1 MSPDRATSAT
11 SSRAMS
17 RSEAREYFRV
27 MGWHACPHSEH
38 VFEFLC
44 KAIAEARGG
53 VVLDAG
59 AGHQAYKPFFSESMY
74 LAQEHP
80 ISGVQ
85 AKNLVAYDILCDIQ
99 VIPLIDD
106 SVRLIYSNS
115 SLEHMRYPTPF
126 FREALRVLEPGGA
139 LYIHV
144 PFYYYE
150 HETPHD
156 YQRPTSFGLKRWYED
171 AGFERIEITP
181 TSSSIYTC
189 LWALEIAMQ
198 EEVDAGFKNPIKRQ
212 QARLLCGIA
221 KRLVKMMSPLFDR
234 GPRPGGQF
242 PISWTVRGYKRGATK
257 SAPSL
262 AGLSKKAYLEAHA
275 LPNARLEG
283 DTLIFSEPARA
294 SS

>member
-1 MSPDRATSAT
+1 MSPDVTTSAA
-11 SSRAMS
+11 SPRAMS
-17 RSEAREYFRV
+17 RSEAREHFRR

-38 VFEFLC
+38 VFQFLC
-44 KAIAEARGG
+44 QAIAESRGG
-53 VVLDAG
+53 AVLDAG
-59 AGHQAYKPFFSESMY
+59 AGHQAYKPFFAESLY

-80 ISGVQ
+80 ISGAQ
-85 AKNLVAYDILCDIQ
+85 AKGLAAYDILCDIQ
-99 VIPLIDD
+99 LIPLVDESI
-106 SVRLIYSNS
+106 RLIYSNS

-126 FREALRVLEPGGA
+126 FREACRVLEPGGA

-156 YQRPTSFGLKRWYED
+156 YQRPTSYGLRRWYED

-198 EEVDAGFKNPIKRQ
+198 EEIDAGFANPIKRQ
-212 QARLLCGIA
+212 QARLLHALA
-221 KRLVKMMSPLFDR
+221 KRLVGAMSPLFDR

-242 PISWTVRGYKRGATK
+242 PISWTVRGYKPGPAK
-257 SAPSL
+257 PGKNV
-262 AGLSKKAYLEAHA
+262 AGGSKRAFLEAHA
-275 LPNARLEG
+275 LPGVRFEG
-283 DTLIFSEPARA
+283 ETLISQPPARA